1 MINSKLPLVLLLL
14 VVVLFETVLSDA
26 EIRKK
31 SATNEV
37 LAIGTASIV
46 SGNLALAKKSA
57 ISRALMKG
65 VENYLVH
72 RLGSQGV
79 VNNFQRFIEEIIP
92 GAKEEIENFN
102 ILTET
107 QFGNEYK
114 VLVRLKVNEK
124 VIDKKLREAGLI
136 FMEGPP
142 IKVLFLVSEVKDE
155 TIFYWWKDPE
165 VHSALSPT
173 ELALNKVFQKR
184 GFSSINRSLSAPVTE
199 FSKALKSPT
208 LEEADVLKWGKLF
221 SSDVVIYGQANIVD
235 EKEVSLTLNAFNV
248 NQGLQICQDF
258 QVEQIEKGLEANGQI
273 IETLERLVD
282 HLAERLTPIIV
293 RTVRFDHEKV
303 HQFEIT
309 LKDLDSLKR
318 FRIFRDF
325 LRKDVIG
332 VRSVRQTR
340 VRKNSISIAVEFQGE
355 RNRFMDSVLNH
366 ENLPFPLNVV
376 HTKEGEILL
385 RIE

>member
-1 MINSKLPLVLLLL
+1 MMNSKLLLVLFLLFL
-14 VVVLFETVLSDA
+14 VLFKTVLSDA
-26 EIRKK
+26 EIRRKP
-31 SATNEV
+31 ATNEV
-37 LAIGTASIV
+37 LAIGTAPIV

-107 QFGNEYK
+107 QIGNEYK

-124 VIDKKLREAGLI
+124 IIDKKLREAGLI

-155 TIFYWWKDPE
+155 TIFYWWKEPE

-184 GFSSINRSLSAPVTE
+184 GFSSINRPLSVPVTE
-199 FSKALKSPT
+199 FSKALRSPN

-235 EKEVSLTLNAFNV
+235 EKEVSLTLNAFDV
-248 NQGLQICQDF
+248 NQGLQIGQDF
-258 QVEQIEKGLEANGQI
+258 QVEQIEKGLEANEQI

-282 HLAERLTPIIV
+282 DLADRLTPTIV

-325 LRKDVIG
+325 LRRDVVG
-332 VRSVRQTR
+332 VKSVRQTR
-340 VRKNSISIAVEFQGE
+340 VRKNSISIAIEFQGE
-355 RNRFMDSVLNH
+355 RNGFLDSVLNH

-376 HTKEGEILL
+376 QTKEGEILL
-385 RIE
+385 SIE

>member
-1 MINSKLPLVLLLL
+1 MINSKLPLILLLL
-14 VVVLFETVLSDA
+14 IVVLFETVLSDA
-26 EIRKK
+26 KIRKE

-72 RLGSQGV
+72 RLGSQGI

-114 VLVRLKVNEK
+114 VFVRLKVNEK

-184 GFSSINRSLSAPVTE
+184 GFSSINRPLSVPVTG
-199 FSKALKSPT
+199 FSKALRSPT
-208 LEEADVLKWGKLF
+208 LEEADVLKWGELF

-235 EKEVSLTLNAFNV
+235 EKEVSLTLNAFDV
-248 NQGLQICQDF
+248 NQGLQIGQDF
-258 QVEQIEKGLEANGQI
+258 QVEQIEKRLEANEQI

-282 HLAERLTPIIV
+282 RLADRLTPTIV

-309 LKDLDSLKR
+309 LKDLNSLKR

-325 LRKDVIG
+325 LRRDVVG
-332 VRSVRQTR
+332 VKSVRQTR
-340 VRKNSISIAVEFQGE
+340 VRKNSISIAIEFQGE
-355 RNRFMDSVLNH
+355 RNGFLDSVLNH
-366 ENLPFPLNVV
+366 ENLPFPLNIVQ
-376 HTKEGEILL
+376 TKEGEILL
-385 RIE
+385 SIE

>member
-1 MINSKLPLVLLLL
+1 MINSKPPLILLLL
-14 VVVLFETVLSDA
+14 IVVLFETVLSDA
-26 EIRKK
+26 KIRKE

-72 RLGSQGV
+72 RLGSQGI

-114 VLVRLKVNEK
+114 VFVRLKVNEK

-184 GFSSINRSLSAPVTE
+184 GFSSINRPLSVPVTG
-199 FSKALKSPT
+199 FSKALRSPT
-208 LEEADVLKWGKLF
+208 LEEADVLKWGELF

-235 EKEVSLTLNAFNV
+235 EKEVSLTLNAFDV
-248 NQGLQICQDF
+248 NQGLQIGQDF
-258 QVEQIEKGLEANGQI
+258 QVEQIEKRLEANEQI

-282 HLAERLTPIIV
+282 RLADRLTPTIV

-309 LKDLDSLKR
+309 LKDLNSLKR

-325 LRKDVIG
+325 LRRDVVG
-332 VRSVRQTR
+332 VKSVRQTR
-340 VRKNSISIAVEFQGE
+340 VRKNSISIAIEFQGE
-355 RNRFMDSVLNH
+355 RNGFLDSVLNH
-366 ENLPFPLNVV
+366 ENLPFPLNIVQ
-376 HTKEGEILL
+376 TKEGEILL
-385 RIE
+385 SIE

>member
-1 MINSKLPLVLLLL
+1 MINSKPPLILLLL
-14 VVVLFETVLSDA
+14 IVVLFETVLSDA
-26 EIRKK
+26 KIRKE

-72 RLGSQGV
+72 RLGSQGI

-114 VLVRLKVNEK
+114 VFVRLKVNEK

-184 GFSSINRSLSAPVTE
+184 GFSSINRPLSVPVTG
-199 FSKALKSPT
+199 FSKALRSPT
-208 LEEADVLKWGKLF
+208 LEEADVLKWGELF

-235 EKEVSLTLNAFNV
+235 EKEVSLTLNAFDV
-248 NQGLQICQDF
+248 NQGLQIGQDF
-258 QVEQIEKGLEANGQI
+258 QVEQIEKRLEANEQI

-282 HLAERLTPIIV
+282 RLADRLTPTIV
-293 RTVRFDHEKV
+293 RTVRFDHE
-303 HQFEIT
+303 
-309 LKDLDSLKR
+309 
-318 FRIFRDF
+318 
-325 LRKDVIG
+325 
-332 VRSVRQTR
+332 
-340 VRKNSISIAVEFQGE
+340 
-355 RNRFMDSVLNH
+355 
-366 ENLPFPLNVV
+366 
-376 HTKEGEILL
+376 
-385 RIE
+385 

>member
-1 MINSKLPLVLLLL
+1 MINSKPLLALFLLFLVL
-14 VVVLFETVLSDA
+14 FKTVLSDA
-26 EIRKK
+26 EIRRKP
-31 SATNEV
+31 ATNEV
-37 LAIGTASIV
+37 LAIGTAPIV

-107 QFGNEYK
+107 QIGNEYK

-124 VIDKKLREAGLI
+124 IIDKKLREAGLI

-155 TIFYWWKDPE
+155 TIFYWWKEPV

-184 GFSSINRSLSAPVTE
+184 GFSSINRPLSVPVTE
-199 FSKALKSPT
+199 FSKALRSPN

-235 EKEVSLTLNAFNV
+235 EKEVSLTLNAFDV
-248 NQGLQICQDF
+248 NQGLQIGQDF
-258 QVEQIEKGLEANGQI
+258 QVEQIEKGLEANEQI

-282 HLAERLTPIIV
+282 DLADRLTPTIV

-325 LRKDVIG
+325 LRRDVVG
-332 VRSVRQTR
+332 VKSVRQTR
-340 VRKNSISIAVEFQGE
+340 VRKNSISIAIEFQGE
-355 RNRFMDSVLNH
+355 RNRFLDSVLNH

-376 HTKEGEILL
+376 QTKEGEILL
-385 RIE
+385 SIE

>member
-258 QVEQIEKGLEANGQI
+258 QVEQIEKGLDANGQI

>member
-14 VVVLFETVLSDA
+14 IVVLFETVLSDA